1 MNISTRQLAGF
12 VQASQLGSFT
22 KAAERLNVTQAGL
35 SAIIRGLED
44 QLGCRLFDRTT
55 RTLVLDGSGTEV
67 PAGCDP
73 HREGPRCRL
82 LRAGPD
88 CTAGS
93 PNHPGRSPR
102 RWSPASCCQRCAA
115 CFRRTH
121 PEVTVRIL
129 ELQRDRIQELVSES
143 ESELDIGLGIFL
155 KVAAGIERLPL
166 LRSRLLLV
174 SPCAGA
180 RRKSR
185 RAVGRRRWE
194 ELRDAM
200 LVALQPD
207 NPVQQLIERHLRAD
221 ANVHDAR
228 NAVNHIGTQIAM
240 VEIGTG
246 RAIIPSFAFAC
257 LLCVRDGIASLPRSM
272 QSRPGRSLRLPLRR
286 TTRRARARV
295 GHGSACRECCG
306 CMWLSSASACRTR
319 GSRMRS
325 TTASPFAGSWVAI

>member
-55 RTLVLDGSGTEV
+55 RTLSLTEAGQKFLPVAIRTVEDLAAASSELDQIALQARQTIRVGATPLV
-67 PAGCDP
+67 ACK
-73 HREGPRCRL
+73 L
-82 LRAGPD
+82 LPSV
-88 CTAGS
+88 CS
-93 PNHPGRSPR
+93 V
-102 RWSPASCCQRCAA
+102 
-115 CFRRTH
+115 FRRTH

-129 ELQRDRIQELVSES
+129 ELQRDRIQELVSK
-143 ESELDIGLGIFL
+143 SELDIGLGIFL

-180 RRKSR
+180 PRKSR
-185 RAVGRRRWE
+185 RAVGRKRWE

-221 ANVHDAR
+221 GNVHGAR
-228 NAVNHIGTQIAM
+228 YAVNHIETQIAM

-246 RAIIPSFAFAC
+246 RAIIPSFA
-257 LLCVRDGIASLPRSM
+257 LP
-272 QSRPGRSLRLPLRR
+272 
-286 TTRRARARV
+286 
-295 GHGSACRECCG
+295 ACRFYRVKVDALTDPMVELDFHRIVKKG
-306 CMWLSSASACRTR
+306 RAQAAALDAFTRTLVDVMRPLLSH
-319 GSRMRS
+319 
-325 TTASPFAGSWVAI
+325 